1 MRVPRHP
8 STVYLHIGPPKTG
21 TTYLQEALWR
31 NKRRLAEQGVT
42 FPGRPIDHFRAAL
55 DLRGLSFGGYD
66 DPATEGAWDELA
78 KKTMACN
85 TRSVVI
91 SHEVLAAASTE
102 HIQTALR
109 SLQPAQVHVIYGARD
124 LARQIPAVWQES
136 LKNRRKRTY
145 PRFLRAVL
153 SYQPGGGNHRFWSA
167 QNAVEV
173 LARWGKH
180 LPADHIHVVTLPQR
194 TGDSN
199 ALWERFCAVL
209 GIDAD
214 GFDMNIA
221 RTNVSLA
228 TSEAEV
234 LRRLNVVLPED
245 LSWPDYER
253 LVKNR
258 FNQLADRGSAGQR
271 LRVPNRHRDQ
281 VLKTSDAVRRQ
292 LAEAGYDIV
301 GDLDDLIPADDA
313 FGPVKGLKTGRVAD
327 AAVEVL
333 ATVLTADPSRTEKG
347 RHEARR
353 LIRAL
358 RPRGNR

>member
-1 MRVPRHP
+1 M
-8 STVYLHIGPPKTG
+8 
-21 TTYLQEALWR
+21 
-31 NKRRLAEQGVT
+31 T

-66 DPATEGAWDELA
+66 DPETDGAWRALA
-78 KKTMACN
+78 KKALACN
-85 TRSVVI
+85 TRSVIV
-91 SHEVLAAASTE
+91 SHEVLAAASAE
-102 HIQTALR
+102 HIQTALK
-109 SLQPAQVHVIYGARD
+109 SLQPAQVHVVYGARD

-153 SYQPGGGNHRFWSA
+153 NQQPGQASARFWAA
-167 QNAVEV
+167 QDAVEV
-173 LARWGKH
+173 LGRWGKQI
-180 LPADHIHVVTLPQR
+180 PADRIHVVTLPQR
-194 TGDSN
+194 SGDSN

-214 GFDMNIA
+214 GFDMDIA
-221 RTNVSLA
+221 RTNVSLT

-234 LRRLNVVLPED
+234 LRRLNVILPED

-253 LVKNR
+253 LVKAR
-258 FNQLADRGSAGQR
+258 FNQLADRGYAGQR
-271 LRVPNRHRDQ
+271 LRVPNRHREQ
-281 VLKTSDAVRRQ
+281 VLKTSDTVRRQ

-301 GDLDDLIPADDA
+301 GDLHDLIPADDA
-313 FGPVKGLKTGRVAD
+313 FGRARGLKAGKVAA

-333 ATVLTADPSRTEKG
+333 ATVLTSEPSPAEKR

-353 LIRAL
+353 LLRAL